1 MFGHQYYNQV
11 IRRYV
16 VMFGTL
22 FNDIIVQR
30 FNKAGQRIQA
40 LKVPIAYGPKEKFLV
55 RITQDPELT
64 NQSQV
69 SLPRM
74 GFEMTGMQYMP
85 DRKLSSTQ
93 RRVNTVGT
101 TGSNNSIKTVY
112 TPVPYDFN
120 FSLSVFVKN
129 ADDGVQILEQILP
142 FFTPEW
148 TTTLKIIP
156 EMNIKHDVPTVL
168 QSVTT
173 EDAYD
178 GDFETRRSLIYNL
191 DFLVKGYIYGPVKKS
206 GIIKRTMVDFINSA
220 NTELQEGKSLEKIT
234 ITPGLDANGNP
245 TANSAQSINI
255 ANISANDNYGFAID
269 YEINLDGEE

>member
-93 RRVNTVGT
+93 RRVNTIGS
-101 TGSNNSIKTVY
+101 TGSNNSIKTVF

-206 GIIKRTMVDFINSA
+206 GVIKRTLVDFINSS
-220 NTELQEGKSLEKIT
+220 NTALQTGTRIEKLT
-234 ITPGLDANGNP
+234 LTPGLDANGNP
-245 TANSAQSINI
+245 TANSSQSISI
-255 ANISANDNYGFAID
+255 DNISANDNFGFVIK
-269 YEINLDGEE
+269 YETDLDGEE

>member
-11 IRRYV
+11 IRRFV

-101 TGSNNSIKTVY
+101 ISSNNSLKAVY

-206 GIIKRTMVDFINSA
+206 GVIKRTMVDFINSA
-220 NTELQEGKSLEKIT
+220 NTELQQGKRLEKIT

>member
-74 GFEMTGMQYMP
+74 GFEMTGMSYMP
-85 DRKLSSTQ
+85 ERKLSSTQ

-191 DFLVKGYIYGPVKKS
+191 DFLVKGYIYGPIKKS

-220 NTELQEGKSLEKIT
+220 NTSLQQGTRIEKIT

-245 TANSAQSINI
+245 TANSAQSISI
-255 ANISANDNYGFAID
+255 DNISANDNYGFAID
-269 YEINLDGEE
+269 YETDLDGEE

>member
-85 DRKLSSTQ
+85 ERKLSSTQ
-93 RRVNTVGT
+93 RRVNTVGAS
-101 TGSNNSIKTVY
+101 GSNNSIKTVY

-191 DFLVKGYIYGPVKKS
+191 DFLVKGYIYGPIKKS
-206 GIIKRTMVDFINSA
+206 GIIKRTLVDFINSA
-220 NTELQEGKSLEKIT
+220 NTELQEGKRIEKIT

-245 TANSAQSINI
+245 TANSSQSISI
-255 ANISANDNYGFAID
+255 DNISANDNYGFAID
-269 YEINLDGEE
+269 YETDLDGEE